1 MAAGTQQP
9 ICPDDTRKRAIV
21 VSESLLDRLIDDLRC
36 LPGVGPKSA
45 QRMAFQ
51 LLERD
56 RDGGRRLAG
65 TLSAAMAGIGHCR
78 RCRNY
83 TESELCAICRNGG
96 RDRQL
101 LCVVESPIDQRAI
114 EQATGF
120 RGDYFV
126 LHGRL
131 SAIDGRGPQ
140 ELGMTQL
147 QSRLE
152 EGGIEEVIIATNS
165 TVEGEATAHYLLEL
179 ARRADVRASRIAHGV
194 PLGGELEFVDRGTL
208 ALAFGTRQSL

>member
-1 MAAGTQQP
+1 MS
-9 ICPDDTRKRAIV
+9 D
-21 VSESLLDRLIDDLRC
+21 SLIDRLVADLRC

-56 RDGGRRLAG
+56 RDGGRRLAT
-65 TLSAAMAGIGHCR
+65 TLTEAMDRIGHCR

-83 TESELCAICRNGG
+83 AQDDLCQVCASPS

-101 LCVVESPIDQRAI
+101 VCVVESPIDLAAI
-114 EQATGF
+114 EQATGY

-131 SAIDGRGPQ
+131 SAIDGRGPR
-140 ELGMTQL
+140 ELGL
-147 QSRLE
+147 DLLAARLADDGVTE
-152 EGGIEEVIIATNS
+152 LIVATNP
-165 TVEGEATAHYLLEL
+165 TVEGEATAHYLAEL
-179 ARRADVRASRIAHGV
+179 ARQFDVRASRLAHGV
-194 PLGGELEFVDRGTL
+194 PLGGELEFIDRGTL
-208 ALAFGTRQSL
+208 ALAFGSRLTL

>member
-1 MAAGTQQP
+1 MAET
-9 ICPDDTRKRAIV
+9 
-21 VSESLLDRLIDDLRC
+21 LLARLIDDLRR

-56 RDGGRRLAG
+56 RDGGRQLAA
-65 TLSAAMAGIGHCR
+65 TLAEALDRIGHCR

-83 TESELCAICRNGG
+83 SEHALCPICTNAS
-96 RDRQL
+96 RDRHQV
-101 LCVVESPIDQRAI
+101 CVVESPIDLAAI
-114 EQATGF
+114 EQATGY

-131 SAIDGRGPQ
+131 SPIDGRGPR
-140 ELGMTQL
+140 ELGLDLL
-147 QSRLE
+147 QARLADGDISE
-152 EGGIEEVIIATNS
+152 LIIATNS
-165 TVEGEATAHYLLEL
+165 TVEGEATAHYLVEL
-179 ARRADVRASRIAHGV
+179 ARKSDVKASRLAHGV

-208 ALAFGTRQSL
+208 ALAFGTRQLL

>member
-1 MAAGTQQP
+1 MP
-9 ICPDDTRKRAIV
+9 N
-21 VSESLLDRLIDDLRC
+21 SLLERLIEDLRC

-56 RDGGRRLAG
+56 RDGGRRLAT
-65 TLSAAMAGIGHCR
+65 TLTEAMDRIGHCR

-83 TESELCAICRNGG
+83 AQDDLCQVCASPS

-101 LCVVESPIDQRAI
+101 VCVVESPIDLAAI
-114 EQATGF
+114 EQATGY

-131 SAIDGRGPQ
+131 SAIDGRGPR
-140 ELGMTQL
+140 ELGL
-147 QSRLE
+147 DLLASRLADDGVTE
-152 EGGIEEVIIATNS
+152 LIVATNP
-165 TVEGEATAHYLLEL
+165 TVEGEATAHYLAEL
-179 ARRADVRASRIAHGV
+179 ARQFDVRASRLAHGV
-194 PLGGELEFVDRGTL
+194 PLGGELEFIDRGTL
-208 ALAFGTRQSL
+208 ALAFGSRLTL

>member
-1 MAAGTQQP
+1 MST
-9 ICPDDTRKRAIV
+9 
-21 VSESLLDRLIDDLRC
+21 SLLERLIEDLRC

-56 RDGGRRLAG
+56 RDGGRRLAA
-65 TLSAAMAGIGHCR
+65 TLIEAMDRIGHCR

-83 TESELCAICRNGG
+83 AQDDLCPVCASPS

-101 LCVVESPIDQRAI
+101 VCVVESPIDLAAI

-131 SAIDGRGPQ
+131 SAIDGRGPR
-140 ELGMTQL
+140 ELGL
-147 QSRLE
+147 DLLAARLADDGVTE
-152 EGGIEEVIIATNS
+152 LIIATNP
-165 TVEGEATAHYLLEL
+165 TVEGEATAHYLAEL
-179 ARRADVRASRIAHGV
+179 AGQFEVRASRLAHGV
-194 PLGGELEFVDRGTL
+194 PLGGELEFIDRGTL
-208 ALAFGTRQSL
+208 ALAFGSRHAL